1 MKLDLGKAGLGL
13 FGAGLALLAGIVED
27 KKMEYAVEKEVNKQL
42 SEKNKS
48 EKEE

>member
-13 FGAGLALLAGIVED
+13 FEAGLALLSGIVED
-27 KKMEYAVEKEVNKQL
+27 KKMEYAVEKEVNKRL
-42 SEKNKS
+42 SEQNKS